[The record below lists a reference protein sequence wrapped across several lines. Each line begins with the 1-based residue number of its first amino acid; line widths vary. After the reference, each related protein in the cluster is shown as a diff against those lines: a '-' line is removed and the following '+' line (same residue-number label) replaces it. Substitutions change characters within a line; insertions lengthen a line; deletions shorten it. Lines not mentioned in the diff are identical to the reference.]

1 MIVVMGREPSVLVG
15 LADRLRS
22 RDISARVLADGE
34 SLFDV
39 VWEHGARAVVV
50 VDALP
55 SLAGNE
61 PHCAPA
67 DWDEVL
73 RVARGPKRPRVV
85 WCTARADDEGGA
97 RLRRSGI
104 PYVTVRTGTLVSSAD
119 LGLDDVRGRTVHL
132 ARDLPVPDSGL
143 TPLGELL
150 DALSEA
156 TATERAGHVYEVR
169 HAGRDA
175 WAKVIE
181 QLGGRPKPT
190 ARTMARVMSW
200 VGARALLEVP
210 SRGSRL
216 AVVLSFG
223 GGAGVPAPVTK
234 EVEDE
239 RPSAR

>member
-85 WCTARADDEGGA
+85 WCTPRPESDPGV

-104 PYVTVRTGTLVSSAD
+104 AYTTVRAGALVSSHD
-119 LGLDDVRGRTVHL
+119 LGLGDVQGRTVHL
-132 ARDLPVPDSGL
+132 AKDLPVPDAGL
-143 TPLGELL
+143 TALGTLIETLV
-150 DALSEA
+150 EA
-156 TATERAGHVYEVR
+156 STTPRLGHAFDVRLAG
-169 HAGRDA
+169 AGA
-175 WAKVIE
+175 WPKLVEA
-181 QLGGRPKPT
+181 LGGRPKPT
-190 ARTMARVMSW
+190 TRTMARVMSW
-200 VGARALLEVP
+200 VGARALVALP
-210 SRGSRL
+210 SDGAPMTS
-216 AVVLSFG
+216 SG
-223 GGAGVPAPVTK
+223 GVHGVTPPLRK
-234 EVEDE
+234 ETDDE
-239 RPSAR
+239 RASAA